1 MYMMGY
7 DVSVKERIYTM
18 GVSPMTLSTPHST
31 EMSNEHI
38 DLILRFSRRGLF
50 ILLLTF
56 LWLGATVVG
65 IAFWPNSVLA
75 KWPAVVPWLF
85 PVVMV
90 LVMFALRIPLRGRW
104 PSRSHKLKLI
114 LDDEFRR
121 SNLARAQ
128 GAAFAVVVAAQVPL
142 ALLVLHLPARQAVIG
157 MAGTTMSLGLVTL
170 TALFLIF
177 DRE

>member
-1 MYMMGY
+1 
-7 DVSVKERIYTM
+7 
-18 GVSPMTLSTPHST
+18 MTLSTPQST
-31 EMSNEHI
+31 EISKDQI
-38 DLILRFSRRGLF
+38 DLILRFSRRGL
-50 ILLLTF
+50 IVLLLTF

-65 IAFWPNSVLA
+65 MAFWPNSLLA
-75 KWPAVVPWLF
+75 RWPGVVPWLF

-90 LVMFALRIPLRGRW
+90 LAMFALRMPLRGRW

-114 LDDEFRR
+114 LQDEFRR

-128 GAAFAVVVAAQVPL
+128 RAAFAVVVAAQVPL
-142 ALLVLHLPARQAVIG
+142 GLLVLHLPARQAVIG
-157 MAGTTMSLGLVTL
+157 MAGTTVSLGLVTL